1 MAKTSLNRDTLEV
14 QSGLDSIVI
23 VKALGDIPGGRSLD
37 VSDVASD
44 VKVIKAGHIIIA
56 NSDGNYKPM
65 PVNAAGTAYGT
76 LPSGYSYVG
85 VLKASISVK
94 DPRAAIVT
102 IGQINAAA
110 SPYEVTSAMKTALS
124 HIQFLYA

>member
-1 MAKTSLNRDTLEV
+1 MANTSLNRDTLEL

-37 VSDVASD
+37 VSDVAD
-44 VKVIKAGHIIIA
+44 GTKVIKAGHIIIA
-56 NSDGNYKPM
+56 KDNEYKPM

-102 IGQINAAA
+102 MGQINAAA

>member
-1 MAKTSLNRDTLEV
+1 MANTSLNRDTLEL
-14 QSGLDSIVI
+14 QSGLDGIVI

-37 VSDVASD
+37 VSDVAD
-44 VKVIKAGHIIIA
+44 GTKVIKAGHIIIA
-56 NSDGNYKPM
+56 KDNEYKPM

-102 IGQINAAA
+102 MGQINAAA